1 METQISIML
10 GLVII
15 EFCFVVALVI
25 DELIDRYD
33 AKKSIKQRKLEA
45 LITDA
50 VAKELARKGT
60 K

>member
-1 METQISIML
+1 METQIQIML
-10 GLVII
+10 GLVIV

-33 AKKSIKQRKLEA
+33 AKKQAKQRKLEA

-50 VAKELARKGT
+50 VAKELARKGN